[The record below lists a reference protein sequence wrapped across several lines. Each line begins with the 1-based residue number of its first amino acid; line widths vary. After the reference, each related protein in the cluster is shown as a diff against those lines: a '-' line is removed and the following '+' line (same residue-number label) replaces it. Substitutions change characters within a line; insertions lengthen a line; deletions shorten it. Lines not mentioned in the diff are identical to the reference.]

1 MDNDEKRWLQMRG
14 MYANASFIVEDEG
27 RQDIW
32 KFVVKSDKL
41 NKKYAGET
49 FGESKTDDE
58 LHCIVTFI
66 IFHREKDDSRSKV
79 ARKRRTPVSCSTRRT
94 R

>member
-1 MDNDEKRWLQMRG
+1 MRG
-14 MYANASFIVEDEG
+14 MYSNASSIVEDEG
-27 RQDIW
+27 RQYVW
-32 KFVVKSDKL
+32 KFDVKSDKL

-66 IFHREKDDSRSKV
+66 IFHREKR
-79 ARKRRTPVSCSTRRT
+79 
-94 R
+94 